1 MRAILIYTTK
11 HGTTLKVANT
21 IRHSSKHNISL
32 NNLKKNSKPN
42 LKNIDLVIIGSSLH
56 AGSISRKMK
65 RYLKNNED
73 LLLSKK
79 VAIYLCGMQEGKTE
93 EQFSSNFSEKLRN
106 HAFAITFVG
115 GEFLFEKMNFVQKS
129 IIKKISGVEESVSKI
144 KDDELQEF
152 IHALRMQQ

>member
-21 IRHSSKHNISL
+21 ILHSSKHNISL
-32 NNLKKNSKPN
+32 NNLKKNSNPN
-42 LKNIDLVIIGSSLH
+42 LENYELVIIGSSLH

-65 RYLKNNED
+65 KYLKHNENI
-73 LLLSKK
+73 LLSKK
-79 VAIYLCGMQEGKTE
+79 LAIYLCGMQEAKTE
-93 EQFSSNFSEKLRN
+93 EQFSANFSEKLRN
-106 HAFAITFVG
+106 HSFATTFVG

-129 IIKKISGVEESVSKI
+129 IIKKISGVEESVSRI
-144 KDDELQEF
+144 KDDALQEF